1 MIDELDLVR
10 RFRADEP
17 DADDDTVMVARAALT
32 RATAAAALAP
42 GAPRRHHEARAWRLR
57 CALAVAAVAIA
68 MLAVWPFGSGG
79 GPSVSPAL
87 AATLNRLAQ
96 IAASG
101 PSLVPH
107 RGEYLYVASASN
119 QESDTIAKGKE
130 CVTYAPERRQVWI
143 GADGSGLL
151 RESSGTATFT
161 SAADRSLCD
170 AMPKGAIS
178 QPGTSNLWFAPH
190 CFSIGPNNDVNALS
204 TDPRTLLVQMRRA
217 DGGPRSTGEDF
228 VHVGDFLR
236 ETDARPALRAALYRA
251 AALIPGVRLLGTV
264 RDHLGREGLGVA
276 YSKNELIFNPR
287 TAALLA
293 EQTIGHPGWT
303 VYLASRVVNRL
314 PRRSPLPLTP
324 PCVNYGGY
332 ITHTP
337 AGDVQTGARP
347 H

>member
-17 DADDDTVMVARAALT
+17 DAGDETIAASRAALT
-32 RATAAAALAP
+32 RAIAAAAVAP
-42 GAPRRHHEARAWRLR
+42 SPLWQRHTTRAWRLR
-57 CALAVAAVAIA
+57 GTLIAAGLALAVI
-68 MLAVWPFGSGG
+68 AVWPFGSGG
-79 GPSVSPAL
+79 GPSVSPAV

-107 RGEYLYVASASN
+107 LGQYLYVASASN
-119 QESDTIAKGKE
+119 QESDAIVNGKE

-151 RESSGTATFT
+151 RESFETAKFT
-161 SAADRSLCD
+161 SAADRSLCQ

-178 QPGTSNLWFAPH
+178 QRGTSNLWFAPH

-204 TDPRTLLVQMRRA
+204 TDPRKLLVQMRRA
-217 DGGPRSTGEDF
+217 DGGPRSAGEDF

-264 RDHLGREGLGVA
+264 RDHLGRSGLGVA
-276 YSKNELIFNPR
+276 YRDHALIFDSQ
-287 TAALLA
+287 TAALMA
-293 EQTIGHPGWT
+293 EQTAGDPGWT

-324 PCVNYGGY
+324 PCVNYGGST
-332 ITHTP
+332 THTP
-337 AGDVQTGARP
+337 VGDVQTGARP
-347 H
+347 N

>member
-1 MIDELDLVR
+1 MTDELDLVR

-17 DADDDTVMVARAALT
+17 DAAEDTITVARAALT
-32 RATAAAALAP
+32 RAIAAAALAP
-42 GAPRRHHEARAWRLR
+42 RPPRRHYGARAWRVR
-57 CALAVAAVAIA
+57 GAVVTAALAIAV
-68 MLAVWPFGSGG
+68 LVVWPFGLGG
-79 GPSVSPAL
+79 GTSGSPAL

-107 RGEYLYVASASN
+107 RGQYLYVESASN
-119 QESDTIAKGKE
+119 QESDTIVNGKE
-130 CVTYAPERRQVWI
+130 CVTYAPERRQVWT

-151 RESSGTATFT
+151 RESFGTATFT

-178 QPGTSNLWFAPH
+178 QPGTSSLWFAQH

-204 TDPRTLLVQMRRA
+204 TDPGTLLAQMRRA
-217 DGGPRSTGEDF
+217 DGGPRSAGEDF

-251 AALIPGVRLLGTV
+251 TALIPGVRLLGTV
-264 RDHLGREGLGVA
+264 RDHLGRSGLGAA
-276 YSKNELIFNPR
+276 YRNHELIFNPR
-287 TAALLA
+287 TAVLMA
-293 EQTIGHPGWT
+293 EQTLGGPGWT
-303 VYLASRVVNRL
+303 VYRASRVVNQL

-324 PCVNYGGY
+324 PCVNYGGS

-337 AGDVQTGARP
+337 SGDVQTGARP
-347 H
+347 N